1 MNSIPEQLSLSPSK
15 VANDHDLRSAFME
28 RLIQEA
34 SEVVDAVDFTTPPRI
49 LIQFWD
55 DVTSVPADVQKC
67 LDSWMPL
74 EKMGFE
80 RLLFDDTTAGQFI
93 LDNFSSRHSR
103 AFKRCRHPAM
113 RADFFRLCFVLKN
126 GGLYVDA
133 DDTYQAYD
141 IDKLLMD
148 GRLKLQPL
156 CYDIASD
163 SMVDPV
169 LSAGV
174 PAEGGRIY
182 YVNNNPLL
190 APPSHPIIAM
200 ALEQATNSLLSVGE
214 DSRDIQMLTG
224 PGNLTSCLVAHAV
237 ELAQAGK
244 AWDFELLIDWDSV
257 AISTWPLSYRS
268 DDRNWR
274 RWVRSDR

>member
-1 MNSIPEQLSLSPSK
+1 
-15 VANDHDLRSAFME
+15 ME
-28 RLIQEA
+28 WLIQEA

-55 DVTSVPADVQKC
+55 NATSVPADVQKC
-67 LDSWMPL
+67 LDSWVPL
-74 EKMGFE
+74 EKTGFE
-80 RLLFDDTTAGQFI
+80 RLLFDDTAAEQFI
-93 LDNFSSRHSR
+93 MENFSRRHSR
-103 AFKRCRHPAM
+103 AFKRCHHPAM

-133 DDTYQAYD
+133 DDAYQAYD

-169 LSAGV
+169 RSAGI
-174 PAEGGRIY
+174 PAEGGRIF

-200 ALEQATNSLLSVGE
+200 ALEQATNSLLSADE
-214 DSRDIQMLTG
+214 DSRDIQTLTG

-244 AWDFELLIDWDSV
+244 AWDFELLTDWDSV

-274 RWVRSDR
+274 RWVRSDG

>member
-1 MNSIPEQLSLSPSK
+1 
-15 VANDHDLRSAFME
+15 ME
-28 RLIQEA
+28 WLIQEA

-55 DVTSVPADVQKC
+55 DATSVPADVQKC
-67 LDSWMPL
+67 LDSWVPL
-74 EKMGFE
+74 EKTGFE
-80 RLLFDDTTAGQFI
+80 RLLFDDTAAEQFI
-93 LDNFSSRHSR
+93 MENFSRRHSR
-103 AFKRCRHPAM
+103 AFKRCHHPAM

-133 DDTYQAYD
+133 DDAYQAYD

-163 SMVDPV
+163 SMVDPIR
-169 LSAGV
+169 SAGI
-174 PAEGGRIY
+174 PAEGGRIF

-200 ALEQATNSLLSVGE
+200 ALEQATNSLLSADE
-214 DSRDIQMLTG
+214 DSRDIQTLTG

-244 AWDFELLIDWDSV
+244 AWDFELLTDWDSV

-274 RWVRSDR
+274 RWVRSDG